1 MLMNNFIF
9 TVIPGK
15 TFVRHLY
22 LIFYQKFNLVSKNYH
37 FNVILQE
44 HFVGEYFIQS
54 FLSYLFK

>member
-15 TFVRHLY
+15 RFVRYLY
-22 LIFYQKFNLVSKNYH
+22 LIVYQKSNLVSKNYH
-37 FNVILQE
+37 VILPE
-44 HFVGEYFIQS
+44 YFVGEYFIQS

>member
-1 MLMNNFIF
+1 MLMNNFTF

-15 TFVRHLY
+15 TFVRYLY

-37 FNVILQE
+37 FTRVFCRGIL
-44 HFVGEYFIQS
+44 QS